1 MKVPKTLNDAYFKK
15 KKLRRPRHQEGE
27 IFDTEKE
34 VNSVLYFGILQLTN
48 VQTPKLMVFGFIIP
62 RYAEVPVD
70 RAEEGRP
77 ESCGCSAAA
86 THQESSSDEGVPAL
100 HLLPV

>member
-1 MKVPKTLNDAYFKK
+1 MFK
-15 KKLRRPRHQEGE
+15 
-27 IFDTEKE
+27 
-34 VNSVLYFGILQLTN
+34 LQSSW
-48 VQTPKLMVFGFIIP
+48 FCFFIP

>member
-1 MKVPKTLNDAYFKK
+1 MKVPKTLSDAYFKK

-34 VNSVLYFGILQLTN
+34 VNSVLYFGTLQFTN
-48 VQTPKLMVFGFIIP
+48 VQTPELMVFFLIP
-62 RYAEVPVD
+62 RYAEIPVD
-70 RAEEGRP
+70 RAEERRP

-100 HLLPV
+100 HLLLV